1 MHLLTTYF
9 CTTLILMTAFSS
21 ARAQAGEKVL
31 GTERD
36 TSATSQTRKV
46 TIEEKEA
53 QTPTL
58 APESAMIWIHL
69 VGGRR
74 MQVDEVTEVAD
85 GIWYKQGTVSTF
97 VDRARVERIERSQ
110 DANPNPIPDTFAA
123 SGKWSISDWV
133 KVESF
138 FMSRF
143 NRPLPLSAFGQ
154 SDLHNRWGLDHRN
167 GMDVGLHPDS
177 LEGKALIK
185 FLLSEGTP
193 FLAFRGPVPGVATG
207 PHIHIGNGS
216 KRLHARL

>member
-9 CTTLILMTAFSS
+9 CTTLILVTAFSS

-53 QTPTL
+53 QTPAL

-97 VDRARVERIERSQ
+97 VDRARVERIERSE

-133 KVESF
+133 
-138 FMSRF
+138 
-143 NRPLPLSAFGQ
+143 
-154 SDLHNRWGLDHRN
+154 LHNRWGLDHRN